1 MSISDGNLFRNLK
14 TNLTNQQTGQILNV
28 EGVNK
33 IVFLEDYDTPY
44 IFDDELKINFPK
56 FKQAGSIN
64 MTDSRFITFT
74 NVKLQVEIN
83 IFYRYDADFA
93 PRYDLNIY
101 KNDILVHTRYCGMG
115 DNVDNINNL
124 FLVIVIDVKNDDKLE
139 IKFIK
144 DTIESSTD
152 DIVILKN
159 SYVQYKTF

>member
-1 MSISDGNLFRNLK
+1 MMQIS
-14 TNLTNQQTGQILNV
+14 
-28 EGVNK
+28 
-33 IVFLEDYDTPY
+33 
-44 IFDDELKINFPK
+44 
-56 FKQAGSIN
+56 
-64 MTDSRFITFT
+64 
-74 NVKLQVEIN
+74 
-83 IFYRYDADFA
+83 

-101 KNDILVHTRYCGMG
+101 KNDVLVHTRYCGMG

>member
-64 MTDSRFITFT
+64 MTDSRFITFV

-93 PRYDLNIY
+93 PRYDLNI
-101 KNDILVHTRYCGMG
+101 
-115 DNVDNINNL
+115 
-124 FLVIVIDVKNDDKLE
+124 F
-139 IKFIK
+139 
-144 DTIESSTD
+144 
-152 DIVILKN
+152 
-159 SYVQYKTF
+159 

>member
-1 MSISDGNLFRNLK
+1 
-14 TNLTNQQTGQILNV
+14 
-28 EGVNK
+28 
-33 IVFLEDYDTPY
+33 
-44 IFDDELKINFPK
+44 
-56 FKQAGSIN
+56 
-64 MTDSRFITFT
+64 
-74 NVKLQVEIN
+74 
-83 IFYRYDADFA
+83 
-93 PRYDLNIY
+93 
-101 KNDILVHTRYCGMG
+101 MG

>member
-1 MSISDGNLFRNLK
+1 
-14 TNLTNQQTGQILNV
+14 
-28 EGVNK
+28 
-33 IVFLEDYDTPY
+33 
-44 IFDDELKINFPK
+44 
-56 FKQAGSIN
+56 
-64 MTDSRFITFT
+64 MTDGRFITFT
-74 NVKLQVEIN
+74 NVKLLVEIN
-83 IFYRYDADFA
+83 IFYRYDAEFA

-101 KNDILVHTRYCGMG
+101 KNDALVHTRYCGMG